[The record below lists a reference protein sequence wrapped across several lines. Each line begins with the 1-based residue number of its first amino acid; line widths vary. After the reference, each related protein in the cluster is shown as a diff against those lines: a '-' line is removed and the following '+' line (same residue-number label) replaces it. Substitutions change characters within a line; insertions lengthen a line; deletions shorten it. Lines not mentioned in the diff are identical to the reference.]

1 MIDTRD
7 LAEKRDELKEFLVD
21 DFNLTFEKEIED
33 FDELTEIVDNSDNE
47 DVEEW
52 RDDKVYD
59 FEYIDEINDLE
70 DEITNFIY
78 GETLIPNDDFTEYCK
93 DMVENCYNL
102 KDVPDFIKDNIN
114 WKGVASDL
122 EVDYSSITYQGER
135 YLVRA
140 YRRSFHKAF
149 Y

>member
-7 LAEKRDELKEFLVD
+7 LVEKREELQTNLVD
-21 DFNLTFEKEIED
+21 SFNNYFDTEIED
-33 FDELTEIVDNSDNE
+33 FDELTKHISNSDNE

-59 FEYIDEINDLE
+59 FEHIDEINELE
-70 DEITNFIY
+70 DEITEFSF

-93 DMVENCYNL
+93 DMVEDCYNL

-114 WKGVASDL
+114 WEGVASDL
-122 EVDYSSITYQGER
+122 GVDYSNVTYQGVS

-140 YRRSFHKAF
+140 Y
-149 Y
+149 

>member
-7 LAEKRDELKEFLVD
+7 LVEKIEELQTNLVD
-21 DFNLTFEKEIED
+21 SFNEYFETKIGD
-33 FDELTEIVDNSDNE
+33 FDELIEHIDNSDNE

-59 FEYIDEINDLE
+59 FEHIDEINELE
-70 DEITNFIY
+70 DEITEFSF

-93 DMVENCYNL
+93 GMVEDYLYN
-102 KDVPDFIKDNIN
+102 VPYFIKYRIN
-114 WKGVASDL
+114 WDGVASDL
-122 EVDYSSITYQGER
+122 EVDYSSVTYQGES

-140 YRRSFHKAF
+140 Y
-149 Y
+149 